1 MYALVRLTLGLR
13 GKEYDDAVTEAF
25 RLSLERCVACELQ
38 VLEDQRVCASLVNL
52 PPISQAPWRPLLA
65 DIKLLTDE
73 SGRDSRNAAALSR
86 SLRERVD
93 NPMSELVQKFAAS
106 RAQLLSLLHEHPGN
120 TSTFVLGKREPSQ
133 PLGIQAPSVGNERAS
148 RSSSTSSEGTV
159 HVVLSRSEN
168 NLLRPSRERHEAAQ
182 RLFNEHSPNALD
194 DPRSERSLPS
204 PWATSL
210 GDSIKDTQSQDTPNQ
225 ESPPNTSFRRYSNP
239 RSAVKSILSSKTPAK
254 DVEAKYVAFKPHT
267 RLALTL
273 GEAITAAS
281 KPEFVLLW
289 SDVDLSAA
297 EAVSKDAEALE
308 ASSASPPE
316 SLLALLS
323 LTCFPREVR

>member
-1 MYALVRLTLGLR
+1 
-13 GKEYDDAVTEAF
+13 
-25 RLSLERCVACELQ
+25 
-38 VLEDQRVCASLVNL
+38 
-52 PPISQAPWRPLLA
+52 
-65 DIKLLTDE
+65 
-73 SGRDSRNAAALSR
+73 
-86 SLRERVD
+86 
-93 NPMSELVQKFAAS
+93 
-106 RAQLLSLLHEHPGN
+106 
-120 TSTFVLGKREPSQ
+120 
-133 PLGIQAPSVGNERAS
+133 
-148 RSSSTSSEGTV
+148 
-159 HVVLSRSEN
+159 
-168 NLLRPSRERHEAAQ
+168 
-182 RLFNEHSPNALD
+182 
-194 DPRSERSLPS
+194 
-204 PWATSL
+204 
-210 GDSIKDTQSQDTPNQ
+210 
-225 ESPPNTSFRRYSNP
+225 
-239 RSAVKSILSSKTPAK
+239 LSSKTPAK